1 MQLKALTSAALLAAA
16 QAFVAPGASK
26 PALVLRAEGEAAPV
40 EVAPI
45 AEAAPEAEV
54 VAPVAEVAAVAP
66 EPVLTTPSV
75 RSTRA
80 PPRAWD
86 IALDMPA
93 GVSAPFGY
101 FDPAGLGKKVT
112 EKRAKF
118 GAVWKSTTELG
129 YPEKHCG
136 DLRDPSRRRAA
147 APTGTTSR
155 RWRRISTPSSRCSCW
170 DDVASMAWEV
180 QNLISSQVLP
190 RVRAQARPRGHA
202 RRVRLPRRGALPP
215 ALRRQHRRAVL
226 CGNQNFT
233 ARSSRRPPRH
243 RRDTCSM
250 AWRCRFLTARQSQD
264 GRVIA
269 EK

>member
-1 MQLKALTSAALLAAA
+1 MQLKALTSAALLAGA

-26 PALVLRAEGEAAPV
+26 PALVLRAEEVEAAPV
-40 EVAPI
+40 EVAPV
-45 AEAAPEAEV
+45 AEAAPEAEA

-93 GVSAPFGY
+93 GISAPFGY
-101 FDPAGLGKKVT
+101 FDPAGLGKKVS
-112 EKRAKF
+112 EQRAKF

-202 RRVRLPRRGALPP
+202 RRLRLPGRGALPP

-226 CGNQNFT
+226 CGNQPVRRVPSIDQAN
-233 ARSSRRPPRH
+233 SGSRQ
-243 RRDTCSM
+243 M
-250 AWRCRFLTARQSQD
+250 W
-264 GRVIA
+264 
-269 EK
+269 